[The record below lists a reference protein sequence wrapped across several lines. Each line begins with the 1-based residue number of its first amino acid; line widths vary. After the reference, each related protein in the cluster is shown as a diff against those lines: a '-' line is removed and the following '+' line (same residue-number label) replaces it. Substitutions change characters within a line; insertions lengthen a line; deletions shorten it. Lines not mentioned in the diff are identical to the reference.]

1 MKSQI
6 LEALK
11 AKFVGVSEAI
21 LSKYAEKLAK
31 KVLKEEDVA
40 TAVEGVTFQ
49 QILDSYGDSRATEAS
64 QTAVSNYEK
73 KHGLKDGKAIEGGAP
88 QNQNQQP
95 GNEDV
100 PAWAKALI
108 DDNKRF
114 KEMFESNAK
123 ERVTASRKQKLNAV
137 IEKLPASLRKAY
149 ERTSIDTLT
158 DEEFDTLITEVE
170 AEVGEIGN
178 NIQARGAVFG
188 QPSKPIGK
196 SANAKEATDDE
207 ADAVVGKMNF

>member
-95 GNEDV
+95 ADV

-178 NIQARGAVFG
+178 NIQARGAVIG
-188 QPSKPIGK
+188 QPPKVHNKTPQNTAS
-196 SANAKEATDDE
+196 EAE
-207 ADAVVGKMNF
+207 VDAVVGKLI

>member
-95 GNEDV
+95 DNKDV
-100 PAWAKALI
+100 PAWAQALI
-108 DDNKRF
+108 EDNKRF
-114 KEMFESNAK
+114 KEMFEGDKK
-123 ERVTASRKQKLNAV
+123 ERLTASRKQKLNAV

-158 DEEFDTLITEVE
+158 DEEFDTLITEVK

-178 NIQARGAVFG
+178 NIQARGAVIG
-188 QPSKPIGK
+188 QPPKVHNKTTQNTAS
-196 SANAKEATDDE
+196 EAE
-207 ADAVVGKMNF
+207 VDAVVGKLI

>member
-40 TAVEGVTFQ
+40 TAVEGVTLQ
-49 QILDSYGDSRATEAS
+49 KIIDSYVDSRATEAS

-95 GNEDV
+95 DDV

-196 SANAKEATDDE
+196 SANAKEATDAE

>member
-95 GNEDV
+95 DDV

>member
-73 KHGLKDGKAIEGGAP
+73 KHGLKDGKAIEGGAS

-95 GNEDV
+95 DKDV
-100 PAWAKALI
+100 PAWAQALI
-108 DDNKRF
+108 EDNKRF
-114 KEMFESNAK
+114 KEMFEGDKK
-123 ERVTASRKQKLNAV
+123 ERLTASRKQKLNAV

-158 DEEFDTLITEVE
+158 DEEFNTLITEVE

-196 SANAKEATDDE
+196 HANAKEATDAE

>member
-95 GNEDV
+95 DDV

-114 KEMFESNAK
+114 KEMVESNAK

-178 NIQARGAVFG
+178 NIQARGAVIG
-188 QPSKPIGK
+188 QPPKVHNKTTQNTAS
-196 SANAKEATDDE
+196 EAE
-207 ADAVVGKMNF
+207 VDAVVGKLI

>member
-95 GNEDV
+95 DDV

-178 NIQARGAVFG
+178 NIQARGAVIG
-188 QPSKPIGK
+188 QPPKVHNKTPQNTAS
-196 SANAKEATDDE
+196 EAE
-207 ADAVVGKMNF
+207 VDAVVGKLI

>member
-95 GNEDV
+95 DNKDV
-100 PAWAKALI
+100 PAWAQALI
-108 DDNKRF
+108 EDNKRF
-114 KEMFESNAK
+114 KEMFEGDKK
-123 ERVTASRKQKLNAV
+123 ERLTASRKQKLNAV

-178 NIQARGAVFG
+178 NIQARGAVIG
-188 QPSKPIGK
+188 QPPKVHNKTTQNTAS
-196 SANAKEATDDE
+196 EAE
-207 ADAVVGKMNF
+207 VDAVVGKLI

>member
-73 KHGLKDGKAIEGGAP
+73 KHGLKDGKAIEGGAS

-95 GNEDV
+95 DDV

-196 SANAKEATDDE
+196 SANAKEATDAE
-207 ADAVVGKMNF
+207 AEAVVGKMNF

>member
-95 GNEDV
+95 DKDV
-100 PAWAKALI
+100 PAWAQALI

-114 KEMFESNAK
+114 KEMFEGDKK
-123 ERVTASRKQKLNAV
+123 ERLTASRKQKLNAV

-158 DEEFDTLITEVE
+158 DEEFNTLITEVE

-196 SANAKEATDDE
+196 HANAKEATDAE

>member
-1 MKSQI
+1 MKSKI

-73 KHGLKDGKAIEGGAP
+73 KHGLKDGKAIEGGEP

-95 GNEDV
+95 EDV

-178 NIQARGAVFG
+178 NIQARGAVIG
-188 QPSKPIGK
+188 QPPKVHNKTPQNTAS
-196 SANAKEATDDE
+196 EAE
-207 ADAVVGKMNF
+207 VDAVVGKLI

>member
-1 MKSQI
+1 MKKEA
-6 LEALK
+6 LDALK
-11 AKFVGVSEAI
+11 AKYPGVSEAI

-95 GNEDV
+95 DDV

-196 SANAKEATDDE
+196 SANAKEATDAE

>member
-95 GNEDV
+95 DDV
-100 PAWAKALI
+100 PAWAKTLI

-178 NIQARGAVFG
+178 NIQARGAVIG
-188 QPSKPIGK
+188 QPPKVHNKTPQNTAS
-196 SANAKEATDDE
+196 EAE
-207 ADAVVGKMNF
+207 VDAVVGKLI

>member
-95 GNEDV
+95 DPKDV
-100 PAWAKALI
+100 PAWAQALI
-108 DDNKRF
+108 EDNKRF
-114 KEMFESNAK
+114 KEMFEGDKK
-123 ERVTASRKQKLNAV
+123 ERLTASRKQKLNAV

-178 NIQARGAVFG
+178 NIQARGAVIG
-188 QPSKPIGK
+188 QPPKVHNKTTQNTAS
-196 SANAKEATDDE
+196 EAE
-207 ADAVVGKMNF
+207 VDAVVGKLI

>member
-73 KHGLKDGKAIEGGAP
+73 KHGLKDGKAIEGGEP

-95 GNEDV
+95 DDV

-178 NIQARGAVFG
+178 NIQARGAVIG
-188 QPSKPIGK
+188 QPPKVHNKTTQNTAS
-196 SANAKEATDDE
+196 EAE
-207 ADAVVGKMNF
+207 VDAVVGKLI

>member
-11 AKFVGVSEAI
+11 AKVVGVSEAI

-95 GNEDV
+95 DDV

-108 DDNKRF
+108 NDNERF

-196 SANAKEATDDE
+196 SANAKEATDAE

>member
-73 KHGLKDGKAIEGGAP
+73 KHGLKDGKAIEGGAH

-95 GNEDV
+95 DPKDV
-100 PAWAKALI
+100 PAWAQALI
-108 DDNKRF
+108 EDNKRF
-114 KEMFESNAK
+114 KEMFEGDKK
-123 ERVTASRKQKLNAV
+123 ERLTASRKQKLNAV

-178 NIQARGAVFG
+178 NIQARGAVIG
-188 QPSKPIGK
+188 QPPKVHNKTTQNTAS
-196 SANAKEATDDE
+196 EAE
-207 ADAVVGKMNF
+207 VDAVVGKLI

>member
-95 GNEDV
+95 DNKDV
-100 PAWAKALI
+100 PAWAQALI
-108 DDNKRF
+108 EDNKRF
-114 KEMFESNAK
+114 KEMFEGDKK
-123 ERVTASRKQKLNAV
+123 ERLTASRKQKLNAV

-178 NIQARGAVFG
+178 NIQARGAVIG
-188 QPSKPIGK
+188 QP
-196 SANAKEATDDE
+196 AKVHNKTTQNTASEAE
-207 ADAVVGKMNF
+207 VDAVVGKLI

>member
-95 GNEDV
+95 DDV

-178 NIQARGAVFG
+178 NIQARGAVIG
-188 QPSKPIGK
+188 QPSKVHNK
-196 SANAKEATDDE
+196 TTQNTASEAE
-207 ADAVVGKMNF
+207 VDAVVGKLI

>member
-95 GNEDV
+95 EDV

-178 NIQARGAVFG
+178 NIQARGAVIG
-188 QPSKPIGK
+188 QPPKVHNKTPQNTAS
-196 SANAKEATDDE
+196 EAE
-207 ADAVVGKMNF
+207 VDAVVGKLI

>member
-95 GNEDV
+95 DDV

-178 NIQARGAVFG
+178 NIQARGVVIG
-188 QPSKPIGK
+188 QPAKVTSKPSKAASDAEI
-196 SANAKEATDDE
+196 DD
-207 ADAVVGKMNF
+207 VVSKLNIN

>member
-95 GNEDV
+95 DDV

-178 NIQARGAVFG
+178 NIQARGAVIG
-188 QPSKPIGK
+188 QPAKVTSKPSKAASDAEI
-196 SANAKEATDDE
+196 DD
-207 ADAVVGKMNF
+207 VVSKLNIN

>member
-95 GNEDV
+95 DNKDV
-100 PAWAKALI
+100 PALVQALI
-108 DDNKRF
+108 EDNKRF
-114 KEMFESNAK
+114 KEMFEGYKK

-178 NIQARGAVFG
+178 NIQARGAVIG
-188 QPSKPIGK
+188 QPAKVTSKPSKAASDAEI
-196 SANAKEATDDE
+196 DD
-207 ADAVVGKMNF
+207 VVSKLNIN

>member
-95 GNEDV
+95 DDV

-188 QPSKPIGK
+188 QPTKVHNKTTQNTAS
-196 SANAKEATDDE
+196 EAE
-207 ADAVVGKMNF
+207 VDAVVGKLI

>member
-95 GNEDV
+95 DDV

-108 DDNKRF
+108 NDNERF

-196 SANAKEATDDE
+196 SANAKEATDAE